1 MPDIPIDL
9 RSAQLVSASFQ
20 DVLGGGGKHVEPT
33 GDNPAQDWRK
43 RFRWEHCCNLGRGR
57 DGVEGAEEA
66 DGVDLCVVGQAGLVK
81 LKPDLP
87 SGEVRGLDWRAELA
101 RLVGLAISS
110 TAP

>member
-1 MPDIPIDL
+1 ME
-9 RSAQLVSASFQ
+9 S
-20 DVLGGGGKHVEPT
+20 
-33 GDNPAQDWRK
+33 
-43 RFRWEHCCNLGRGR
+43 
-57 DGVEGAEEA
+57 AEEA